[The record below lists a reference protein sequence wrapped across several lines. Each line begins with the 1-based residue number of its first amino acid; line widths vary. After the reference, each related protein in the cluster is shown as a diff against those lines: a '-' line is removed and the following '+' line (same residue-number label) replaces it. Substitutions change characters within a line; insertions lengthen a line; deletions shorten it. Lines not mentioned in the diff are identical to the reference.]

1 MAGITLEDA
10 ERVLQAAKAKALE
23 MGVKMSISVVDPR
36 GDLVCM
42 VRLDGAPWRT
52 PAVSRGKARATACFG
67 ISSGELTDRSMTP
80 VVRGMMLMEGGELIP
95 GQGALPI
102 RLEGEMIG
110 AIGASGGTSQQDEG
124 VALAGVSAL

>member
-1 MAGITLEDA
+1 MTSMTLEEA
-10 ERVLQAAKAKALE
+10 EHVLQGAKAKALE
-23 MGVKMSISVVDPR
+23 MGLKVSVSVVDPR

-52 PAVSRGKARATACFG
+52 PAVSRGKARASACFG
-67 ISSGELTDRSMTP
+67 LSSAQLTDRATTP
-80 VVRGMMLMEGGELIP
+80 VMQGVMLMEGGNLIP

-102 RLEGEMIG
+102 TRGGEMIG